1 MEHKFLSLF
10 TKFHFINPRFWVFS
24 RIVVAMFGG
33 YALATSSSLLLGQL
47 LGELVGKY
55 QAIHISLMLS
65 FLIYA
70 CVVMW
75 VFSVNSA
82 KKAWLG
88 LIAANV
94 LCLALTW
101 SLIHLVGISS
111 K

>member
-1 MEHKFLSLF
+1 MEHKIVSVF
-10 TKFHFINPRFWVFS
+10 TKFNFTNPSYWVFS
-24 RIVVAMFGG
+24 RIVAAMFGG

-47 LGELVGKY
+47 LGELAGKY

-65 FLIYA
+65 FLVYA

-94 LCLALTW
+94 LCLALR
-101 SLIHLVGISS
+101 SLLQLVDISS